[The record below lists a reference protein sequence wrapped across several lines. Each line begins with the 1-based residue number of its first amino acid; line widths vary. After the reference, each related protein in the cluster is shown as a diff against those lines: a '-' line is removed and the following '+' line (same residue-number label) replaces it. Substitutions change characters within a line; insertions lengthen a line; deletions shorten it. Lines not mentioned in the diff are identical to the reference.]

1 MGYIMENLSDEMV
14 EIRMGEPLEK
24 RLQKD
29 DVYMQRQKELVG
41 VLRECWEIRP
51 RTKKQRVRK
60 SDIIWDSIGRYNYSY
75 GETAYR
81 LGYED
86 GVRAGMEQKAAGK
99 RSMFSLEDMTD
110 MVRMY
115 DAVKQLNITLFG
127 QNEYHEKEEGV
138 LGALDRVYY
147 IIHNGIG
154 CMLEFQG
161 DDEFDQSITYI
172 LDRIDEAPEK
182 RAEMLLGKIPVE
194 PD

>member
-1 MGYIMENLSDEMV
+1 MERLSDELV
-14 EIRMGEPLEK
+14 GNRMGDPLETI
-24 RLQKD
+24 LQKD
-29 DVYMQRQKELVG
+29 HKHMQKQKELSNL
-41 VLRECWEIRP
+41 LRKYWKKP
-51 RTKKQRVRK
+51 LRTKRQWVREENK
-60 SDIIWDSIGRYNYSY
+60 IWDSIGRYNYSY

-86 GVRAGMEQKAAGK
+86 GVRVGMEKKAAGK

-127 QNEYHEKEEGV
+127 HNEYHEKEDGV
-138 LGALDRVYY
+138 LGALDRVYF

-154 CMLEFQG
+154 CMLEFLG
-161 DDEFDQSITYI
+161 DDESDESITYI
-172 LDRIDEAPEK
+172 LDEVDDTPER
-182 RAEMLLGKIPVE
+182 RAKMLLGEIPVK